1 MTVKVKDIICFMNE
15 IAPKNL
21 AEQWDNVGL
30 LVGCKE
36 QSVNRVMVILDA
48 TSKVVEEAV
57 GKKIDMLVTHHPV
70 IFKGLKSLDEENA
83 VPKILAKLIRNN
95 ISVFCAHTNL
105 DAADGGVNEQL
116 AKVLGLTEIRNL
128 NSYREEKLFKLVVFV
143 PVGHIDEVRNAI
155 CNAGAGWIGNYS
167 DCSFMTQG
175 TGTFKPL
182 DGSNPF
188 IGKQGNIEKVSEY
201 RLETIVPE
209 KVLKRVIEAMIS
221 AHPYEEVA
229 YDIYPLEIKGKEYG
243 LGKVGILEEP
253 MSRENFVSTVKKQ
266 LGIDHLRLIG
276 EMPKE
281 IRKVAV
287 FCGSF
292 DENWHGIIR
301 EKADVL
307 VTGDIKYHAAVE
319 AAERKICVID
329 AGHYATEK
337 VIVPVLA
344 KKLNERFPGIEVISS
359 CTESDP
365 IRTI

>member
-1 MTVKVKDIICFMNE
+1 MPVKVKDIIDFMEE
-15 IAPKNL
+15 IAPKSL

-30 LVGCKE
+30 LVGSKE
-36 QSVNRVMVILDA
+36 QSVNRVMVSLDA
-48 TSKVVEEAV
+48 TSTVVDEAAEKKV
-57 GKKIDMLVTHHPV
+57 DMLITHHPV
-70 IFKGLKSLDEENA
+70 IFKGLKSLNEEYFI
-83 VPKILAKLIRNN
+83 PKILAKLIRNN
-95 ISVFCAHTNL
+95 ISVFSAHTNL

-116 AKVLGLTEIRNL
+116 AKVLGLAEIRNL

-143 PVGHIDEVRNAI
+143 PVSHVEEVRNAL

-167 DCSFMTQG
+167 DCSFMTEG

-182 DGSNPF
+182 DGSNPY

-201 RLETIVPE
+201 RLETVVPE
-209 KVLKRVIEAMIS
+209 KVLKRVIEAMLS

-243 LGKVGILEEP
+243 LGKIGELKAPMEFEEFAS
-253 MSRENFVSTVKKQ
+253 MVKKQ
-266 LGIDHLRLIG
+266 LGIDHLRIIG
-276 EMPKE
+276 KMPEE

-292 DENWHGIIR
+292 DENWSGIVR

-307 VTGDIKYHAAVE
+307 ITGDIKYHAAVE
-319 AAERKICVID
+319 AAEREICVID

-344 KKLNERFPGIEVISS
+344 KVLQERFPEIEVI
-359 CTESDP
+359 CAYTESDP